1 MQSLLEDAWSKV
13 ESTKADLQKIGD
25 FIEECHGL
33 LAYDRKD
40 RELEEVYVFLMP
52 RRRRRRETWRSL
64 TISSKIAKL

>member
-52 RRRRRRETWRSL
+52 RRRETWRSS